1 MGKIEWFF
9 REQPISDQGV
19 DAIVE
24 DVDMSIKKSGRTRE
38 EGTGRLLALQIKA
51 GSSYF
56 SRHSPDGWWFR
67 FDQSHARRWLSLP
80 MPVVVVLV
88 DVKNDACYWQ
98 EISSRTIV
106 KAGKGF
112 KVEVPSAQTVVT
124 AAPTWRVL
132 ASKASAVAVERYANS
147 LEHLPPAVSKV
158 IGEMSPAHSLDAAM
172 LAFHLAEGRHNP
184 EGTVE
189 ALLTAEP
196 PWVQRDAQRSW
207 TAIAAYASCHEE
219 HSLSADAYEKAAR
232 AASSENAVVP
242 TGRLLANAAIQLLT
256 IEHGRAAHLVDE
268 AEKAG
273 AAEHVVLVTRAVLGH
288 TRDDAHAVPIPQGL
302 DREADQVRKSPF
314 VQSFLAIQAQ
324 RSGDVEGALTHS
336 ALAWAEDSDSA
347 VTMVHRADI
356 LLWAALVGHPDT
368 TLRLEGMRL
377 LREAIEQRH
386 RWDGPTLE
394 PTREFAR
401 AALLEGRLTEVLD
414 VCLGAPVGQ
423 AGDEDAADPLIQR
436 LALAAAAGLH
446 REDLAARISA
456 GMGDESAD
464 HLSRY
469 RVGLTDATLGQRRQ
483 WLEDDLADAVASK
496 DHGRAAGSSLELAE
510 LGANAT
516 AAIGDLVE
524 RGILPSETPRLLAA
538 LATAHSDLDQ
548 ALPELRALARI
559 NQQAAGALIDLLQS
573 AGRHREALAACET
586 ALAVRRSPPVVASRA
601 DLLIRLDAEDAEAEA
616 VAASTE
622 LHGFPV
628 QRRKFLTFAASKA
641 VDRGDLDAAEMRLQD
656 AIAIPEPNQP
666 SAIWNLVWVQLQ
678 SGRVGRARYTI
689 EKHSPEI
696 RDATDAR
703 QWLQAHLGSR
713 LDAAKAAVAIETAER
728 LNHPEVSSAL
738 LTLVIMATN
747 GIDDGP
753 PDAADQAGL
762 IRELA
767 VTDDG
772 DQEATEDPDDVAL
785 DLRRRQA
792 LTSVP
797 GELHQQAYA
806 GLQRLVDEHGDSAP
820 VEIIRGDDAQLIQQ
834 ITEMVRQSAD
844 RDRVIGD
851 YAERAQDAQ
860 VPIGVVA
867 ALAGRSY
874 ASTLIRRS
882 LGLLP
887 AASADESEHDL
898 DVDTARQA
906 LSGDVVAETSALL
919 TSTAPLDIDLL
930 ATFSSVTVA
939 AESLR
944 DIYRASADIRG
955 ASGSPG
961 SLSLDLYTGL
971 PTITPLSTDE
981 YLRQLRRLEQ
991 LTDQVKPLPSRA
1003 ITNRTALPEMADQP
1017 QFHTWTDPIEL
1028 AAKRQLPLWSDDLG
1042 LRRVARQAGIATF
1055 GTPALLTALNEM
1067 RLENTPPDDL
1077 DSLLGSAANRINVLA
1092 ADLLV
1097 DLQLGF
1103 GDVTRLAE
1111 ADSWQPGAGALAVS
1125 RPSWWA
1131 WSHRRDEVS
1140 ALLAS
1145 VRSERPEA
1153 LPLWLA
1159 AAMHGA
1165 ARAAVDPA
1173 GRSRILC
1180 TLAFLAWNPF
1190 GDISALKDGIETAR
1204 MVCRRRGYEDPAN
1217 ELRAVAESL
1226 LTQAENGL
1234 PATHPRPTPTTGPD
1248 LTVELLAAICNLSD
1262 ELAQI
1267 EDGLASSHPATAGP
1281 RPHV

>member
-1 MGKIEWFF
+1 MSELTARAGVSAAQSAVSKIEWFF

-24 DVDMSIKKSGRTRE
+24 DVDVIIKKSGRRRE

-51 GSSYF
+51 GPSYF
-56 SRHSPDGWWFR
+56 SRPSPNGWWFR

-88 DVKNDACYWQ
+88 DVENDACFWQ

-112 KVEVPSAQTVVT
+112 KVEVPSAQTVIT

-147 LEHLPPAVSKV
+147 LAHLPPAVSKV
-158 IGEMSPAHSLDAAM
+158 IGEMSSAHSLDAAM

-196 PWVQRDAQRSW
+196 PWAQHDAQRSW

-232 AASSENAVVP
+232 AASGEDAFLP
-242 TGRLLANAAIQLLT
+242 AGRLLANAAIQLLT
-256 IEHGRAAHLVDE
+256 IDHGRAARLVDE

-273 AAEHVVLVTRAVLGH
+273 AAEHVILVTRAVLSNTG
-288 TRDDAHAVPIPQGL
+288 DDAHAVPIPQGL
-302 DREADQVRKSPF
+302 DTEADQVRKSPF

-347 VTMVHRADI
+347 TTMVHRADI

-368 TLRLEGMRL
+368 TLRIEGMRL
-377 LREAIEQRH
+377 LREAIEQRQ
-386 RWDGPTLE
+386 RWGGPTLE

-436 LALAAAAGLH
+436 LALAAAAGL
-446 REDLAARISA
+446 RRADLAARISA

-469 RVGLTDATLGQRRQ
+469 RVGLTDATLEQRRQ

-496 DHGRAAGSSLELAE
+496 DYGRAAGSSLELAE
-510 LGANAT
+510 LGVNAT
-516 AAIGDLVE
+516 AVVAELVE
-524 RGILPSETPRLLAA
+524 RGILPSETPQLLAA
-538 LATAHSDLDQ
+538 LAIAHSDLDR

-573 AGRHREALAACET
+573 AGRHREALAACDT
-586 ALAVRRSPPVVASRA
+586 ALAVRRSPPVVAARA
-601 DLLIRLDAEDAEAEA
+601 DLLIRLDAEEAEAEA
-616 VAASTE
+616 LAASTE

-641 VDRGDLDAAEMRLQD
+641 VDRGDLDAAEMRLQE
-656 AIAIPEPNQP
+656 AIRIPEPNQP

-678 SGRVGRARYTI
+678 SGRVDRARYTI

-703 QWLQAHLGSR
+703 HWLQAHLGSR
-713 LDAAKAAVAIETAER
+713 LDATKAAVAIETAER

-747 GIDDGP
+747 GIDGGP
-753 PDAADQAGL
+753 CDAADRA
-762 IRELA
+762 ELL
-767 VTDDG
+767 VN
-772 DQEATEDPDDVAL
+772 EATVTGEEEQAAAEDPDDLAL
-785 DLRRRQA
+785 DVRRRQA
-792 LTSVP
+792 LTAVP
-797 GELHQQAYA
+797 RELHRRAYA
-806 GLQRLVDEHGDSAP
+806 GLQSLVDEHGNSAP
-820 VEIIRGDDAQLIQQ
+820 VQIISGDDEQLIQQ
-834 ITEMVRQSAD
+834 VTEMVQQSAD
-844 RDRVIGD
+844 RDRVIAD
-851 YAERAQDAQ
+851 YAERAQNAQ

-906 LSGDVVAETSALL
+906 ISGDVVAETSALL

-961 SLSLDLYTGL
+961 SLSLDLDTGL

-991 LTDQVKPLPSRA
+991 LTELVKPLPSR
-1003 ITNRTALPEMADQP
+1003 
-1017 QFHTWTDPIEL
+1017 
-1028 AAKRQLPLWSDDLG
+1028 
-1042 LRRVARQAGIATF
+1042 
-1055 GTPALLTALNEM
+1055 
-1067 RLENTPPDDL
+1067 
-1077 DSLLGSAANRINVLA
+1077 
-1092 ADLLV
+1092 
-1097 DLQLGF
+1097 
-1103 GDVTRLAE
+1103 
-1111 ADSWQPGAGALAVS
+1111 
-1125 RPSWWA
+1125 
-1131 WSHRRDEVS
+1131 
-1140 ALLAS
+1140 
-1145 VRSERPEA
+1145 
-1153 LPLWLA
+1153 
-1159 AAMHGA
+1159 
-1165 ARAAVDPA
+1165 
-1173 GRSRILC
+1173 
-1180 TLAFLAWNPF
+1180 
-1190 GDISALKDGIETAR
+1190 
-1204 MVCRRRGYEDPAN
+1204 
-1217 ELRAVAESL
+1217 
-1226 LTQAENGL
+1226 
-1234 PATHPRPTPTTGPD
+1234 
-1248 LTVELLAAICNLSD
+1248 
-1262 ELAQI
+1262 
-1267 EDGLASSHPATAGP
+1267 
-1281 RPHV
+1281 